1 MGIFKES
8 FVCGVVMFHIKRTK
22 MLFFFFFTMC
32 IVHRRGKG
40 KTFRVKSEPLWL
52 FVICT
57 VDMANIVHGT

>member
-8 FVCGVVMFHIKRTK
+8 FVCGVVMFHTKRTK